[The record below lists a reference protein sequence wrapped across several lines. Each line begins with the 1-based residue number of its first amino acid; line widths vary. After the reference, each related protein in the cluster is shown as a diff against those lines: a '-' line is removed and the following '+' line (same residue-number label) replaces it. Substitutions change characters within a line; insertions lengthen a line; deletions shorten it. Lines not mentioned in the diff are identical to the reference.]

1 MTAAERFLGEFEQ
14 MVLMAVLQLGDDAHA
29 IHLREHL
36 AERTGKRPSRGA
48 LYATL
53 DRLEQKG
60 YLTWEQED
68 SPPARGGIPRRCF
81 DVTEEGL
88 AELRRAWSALA
99 RLAEGLDGVLEE
111 G

>member
-14 MVLMAVLQLGDDAHA
+14 MVLMAVLQLGAEAHA
-29 IHLREHL
+29 IHLRDHL
-36 AERTGKRPSRGA
+36 GEKTGRRPSRGA

-60 YLTWEQED
+60 YLDWEQED

-81 DVTEEGL
+81 EVTEAGR
-88 AELRRAWSALA
+88 AELQRSWGALA
-99 RLAEGLDGVLEE
+99 RLAEGLDEVLEE